1 VIVRETWGSAG
12 GQPVELFTLSSGS
25 GMTARIATFGGVV
38 QSISVPDR
46 HGGAVNV
53 ALGFGRVEDYV
64 ENVSGTGGSADG
76 GTGVAYFGATIGR
89 YANRIAGRSFTLDGS
104 VYELAGGAGDAAAL
118 HGGPGGYHTQVWQA
132 APARVPGGVGVRL
145 THVDPAGSGGF
156 PGTVEVEVMY
166 AVTRDNAL
174 RVSYRARTDAP
185 TVVNL
190 TNHTYFN
197 LGGEGSGD
205 VSGQLLAINAGVVQ
219 PVDSRQIPCGFSSVA
234 GTPFDFRAMKP
245 IGRDLG
251 GTGGRAGELAGGY
264 DNNWVLAGAGY
275 RLAAVA
281 WDPGTGIAL
290 WVYTDQPGLQM
301 YTANHLAGDL
311 VGTGGRAYRSG
322 AGFALETQHFAD
334 SPHHVGDPRWPS
346 VVLRPGEV
354 LRSRTTYKFGVAGA
368 GFAERIRF

>member
-1 VIVRETWGSAG
+1 VIVRETWGWAG

-25 GMTARIATFGGVV
+25 GMTVRIATFGGVV

-53 ALGFGRVEDYV
+53 ALGFGSLEEYV
-64 ENVSGTGGSADG
+64 HNVLDSGSGSGSGGSEAR
-76 GTGVAYFGATIGR
+76 TGVAYFGAIIGR
-89 YANRIAGRSFTLDGS
+89 YANRIAGRSFTLGGS
-104 VYELAGGAGDAAAL
+104 VYELAGEPGDAATL
-118 HGGPGGYHTQVWQA
+118 HGGPGGYHTRVWQA

-145 THVDPAGSGGF
+145 THVDPAGAAGF
-156 PGTVEVEVMY
+156 PGTVIVEVMY

-205 VSGQLLAINAGVVQ
+205 VLGQLLAINAGVVQ
-219 PVDSRQIPCGFSSVA
+219 PVDSAQIPCGFDSVA

-251 GTGGRAGELAGGY
+251 AGAGY
-264 DNNWVLAGAGY
+264 DNNWVLDGTGY
-275 RLAAVA
+275 RLGAVA
-281 WDPGTGIAL
+281 SDPGTGIAL
-290 WVYTDQPGLQM
+290 WAYTDQPGLQM
-301 YTANHLAGDL
+301 YTANRLAGDL
-311 VGTGGRAYRSG
+311 IGTGGQAYRRG

-334 SPHHVGDPRWPS
+334 SPNHIGDSRWPS
-346 VVLRPGEV
+346 VVLAPGQV
-354 LRSRTTYKFGVAGA
+354 LRSRTTYKFAVADA

>member
-1 VIVRETWGSAG
+1 VIGREAWGSAG

-25 GMTARIATFGGVV
+25 GMTVRIAAFGGAI

-46 HGGAVNV
+46 RGLGVNV
-53 ALGFGRVEDYV
+53 ALGFGSLGDYV
-64 ENVSGTGGSADG
+64 DNVTGETAGGSR
-76 GTGVAYFGATIGR
+76 VAYFGAIIGR
-89 YANRIAGRSFTLDGS
+89 YANRIAGRSFTLDGE
-104 VYELAGGAGDAAAL
+104 VYELAGGYGDVVAL
-118 HGGPGGYHTQVWQA
+118 HGGPRGYHTQVWQA

-145 THVDPAGSGGF
+145 SHVDQAGRNGF
-156 PGTVEVEVMY
+156 PGTVVAEVVY

-174 RVSYRARTDAP
+174 RIEYRARTDAP

-197 LGGEGSGD
+197 LAGEGSGD
-205 VSGQLLAINAGVVQ
+205 VHDQLLAINARLVQ
-219 PVDSRQIPCGFSSVA
+219 PLDETKIPRGFCSVE

-245 IGRDLG
+245 IGRDSG
-251 GTGGRAGELAGGY
+251 VAAGPAGDQLALAGGY
-264 DNNWVLAGAGY
+264 DHNWVLAGAGY

-281 WDPGTGIAL
+281 CDAGTGIAL
-290 WVYTDQPGLQM
+290 WAYTDQPGLQM
-301 YTANHLAGDL
+301 YTANHLTGDL
-311 VGTGGRAYRSG
+311 VGTGGRAYCRG

-346 VVLRPGEV
+346 VVLRPGQV

-368 GFAERIRF
+368 GFPERIRF

>member
-1 VIVRETWGSAG
+1 VIRREAWGSAG

-25 GMTARIATFGGVV
+25 GMTVRIATFGGVV
-38 QSISVPDR
+38 QSIWVPDR
-46 HGGAVNV
+46 RGAAVNV

-64 ENVSGTGGSADG
+64 ENVSSADGSAG
-76 GTGVAYFGATIGR
+76 GTGVAFFGAIIGR
-89 YANRIAGRSFTLDGS
+89 YANRIAGRSFMLDGS
-104 VYELAGGAGDAAAL
+104 VHELARDAGDAVML
-118 HGGPGGYHTQVWQA
+118 HGGARGYHTQVWQA
-132 APARVPGGVGVRL
+132 APVRVPGGDGVRL

-156 PGTVEVEVMY
+156 PGTVGVEVVY
-166 AVTRDNAL
+166 AVTHDNAL
-174 RVSYRARTDAP
+174 RVSYRATTDAP
-185 TVVNL
+185 TVLNL

-197 LGGEGSGD
+197 LAGEGSGD
-205 VSGQLLAINAGVVQ
+205 VLGQLLAINAEVVQ

-234 GTPFDFRAMKP
+234 GTPFDFRGMKP

-251 GTGGRAGELAGGY
+251 GAGGCAGEFAGGY

-281 WDPGTGIAL
+281 CEPGTRIAL
-290 WVYTDQPGLQM
+290 WAYTDQPGVQM

-311 VGTGGRAYRSG
+311 VGTGGQAYRPG

-334 SPHHVGDPRWPS
+334 SPHHIGDPRWPS
-346 VVLRPGEV
+346 VVLRPGQV
-354 LRSRTTYKFGVAGA
+354 LRSRTTYRFGVAGA